1 MKSPPRRFNLSG
13 ALKNYNALEG
23 LYLKFLSTG
32 LPKTAAPKAIGIV
45 GAGISGLLAAL
56 LLSEAGHRVTL
67 FEASDRIGGRIKTV
81 REGFCEGNYA
91 EVGAMRIPSFY
102 KLALALIHRFKLPT
116 NTFINNNPEGNDWV
130 FVNGVLQRRSEY
142 EGTKGSLL
150 KYPLVDTE
158 KGMTADDLLNQ
169 ALQGIARYVGDQS
182 LDDYQTNNWA
192 QVIARYGEM
201 SVREFLKQTTFYS
214 EGAIEFIEVFKGLE
228 SRSDQS
234 IIQQL
239 VEIADHAPNVK
250 YLEIT
255 GGMDKLPLAVAAAV
269 KRLGVDI
276 LMRKRLILME
286 QSESGARLGFI
297 PDGDPLV
304 NAAAEKHD
312 FDRII
317 TTVPFSGARYV
328 TCNPILSDGKRKA
341 IRELHYDSST
351 KIALQFKERFWETR
365 NNIFGGSSITDRPS
379 RFIYYPSHGMGQR
392 TGVIIS
398 SYTWGDPARTWDS
411 LNLEDQIRFSLE
423 DVALIHGDYV
433 RDLFD
438 VGYVQSWQKDPYS
451 YGEAAMFYPGQL
463 TELQDDIVR
472 AEGRFHFA
480 GEHTSLKHA
489 WIEGAIESACR
500 AALEIQEAA

>member
-182 LDDYQTNNWA
+182 LDDYQTNN
-192 QVIARYGEM
+192 
-201 SVREFLKQTTFYS
+201 
-214 EGAIEFIEVFKGLE
+214 
-228 SRSDQS
+228 
-234 IIQQL
+234 
-239 VEIADHAPNVK
+239 
-250 YLEIT
+250 
-255 GGMDKLPLAVAAAV
+255 
-269 KRLGVDI
+269 
-276 LMRKRLILME
+276 
-286 QSESGARLGFI
+286 
-297 PDGDPLV
+297 
-304 NAAAEKHD
+304 
-312 FDRII
+312 
-317 TTVPFSGARYV
+317 
-328 TCNPILSDGKRKA
+328 
-341 IRELHYDSST
+341 
-351 KIALQFKERFWETR
+351 
-365 NNIFGGSSITDRPS
+365 
-379 RFIYYPSHGMGQR
+379 
-392 TGVIIS
+392 
-398 SYTWGDPARTWDS
+398 
-411 LNLEDQIRFSLE
+411 
-423 DVALIHGDYV
+423 
-433 RDLFD
+433 
-438 VGYVQSWQKDPYS
+438 
-451 YGEAAMFYPGQL
+451 
-463 TELQDDIVR
+463 
-472 AEGRFHFA
+472 
-480 GEHTSLKHA
+480 
-489 WIEGAIESACR
+489 
-500 AALEIQEAA
+500 